1 MFGIKSYGVYIP
13 VFRMSRDI
21 FSTAWGTRSIGGERS
36 VANYDE
42 DSLTMATE
50 AALNC
55 ISGLDRQGVEGLF
68 FASTTS
74 PYKEKSCSSIV
85 ATAIDLNKEIWTSDF
100 ANSLRAGTS
109 AFRAAIGAVKGGQEK
124 NIMVTSADCR
134 LGTPRSVDEQ
144 TFGDGAAA
152 LLLGDSD
159 VIATIEDMYS
169 VSDDITDVW
178 RTDQDTF
185 VRSWEDRW
193 VLTNGYTRNMKAAVS
208 GVMKRQGLAPKDFT
222 KVVFY
227 SPDAKSH
234 LGLAKSLGF
243 DTKTQLQ
250 DPLITNVGNIGA
262 AQPLLLLAF
271 ALEEAKAGDRIL
283 LASYGDGCDAFIL
296 QVTNAIEGVRGKGGV
311 KDSIESKMM
320 LSTYEKYLAFRQL
333 VSLPEEFIKLF
344 PSASVMWRTKKWALS
359 FHGGRCKTCGL
370 VSFPIQRVCFGC
382 QSRDAFEEVR
392 LSDKKGKVFTYS
404 LDNLAG
410 GVDPPT
416 VQTIVESEEG
426 GARIYCLMTDCNP
439 KDVKVDMPVEMT
451 FRRFHREGGF
461 YNYFWK
467 CRPAR

>member
-1 MFGIKSYGVYIP
+1 MVGIKSYGAYIP
-13 VFRMSRDI
+13 ISRMNRDI
-21 FSTAWGTRSIGGERS
+21 IGNAWGTRSIGGERS

-42 DSLTMATE
+42 DSLSMAVE
-50 AALNC
+50 AALDC
-55 ISGLDRQGVEGLF
+55 INGEDRQGVEGLF

-74 PYKEKSCSSIV
+74 PYKEKACSSIV
-85 ATAIDLNKEIWTSDF
+85 ATVADLNKEIWTSDF

-109 AFRAAIGAVKGGQEK
+109 AVRTALNTIKSGEAK
-124 NIMVTSADCR
+124 NIMVTAADCR

-152 LLLGDSD
+152 ILLGDSD
-159 VIATIEDMYS
+159 VIATIEDVYS

-193 VLTNGYTRNMKAAVS
+193 VMVNGYTKNMKAAIS
-208 GVMKRQGLAPKDFT
+208 GIMKKSGLTPKDFA
-222 KVVFY
+222 KVVLY
-227 SPDAKSH
+227 SPDARSH
-234 LGLAKSLGF
+234 VDLAKSLGF
-243 DTKTQLQ
+243 DPKTQLQ
-250 DPLITNVGNIGA
+250 DPLITTVGNVGT
-262 AQPLLLLAF
+262 AQPLVLLVS
-271 ALEEAKAGDRIL
+271 ALEEAKAGDKIL
-283 LASYGDGCDAFIL
+283 LASYGDGSDVFIL
-296 QVTNAIEGVRGKGGV
+296 QITDAIEGVKNKQGV
-311 KDSIESKMM
+311 KKSVGLKMM
-320 LSTYEKYLAFRQL
+320 LPSYQKYLAYRQL
-333 VSLPEEFIKLF
+333 VSLPEEFIRLF
-344 PSASVMWRTKKWALS
+344 PSASVMWRTQKWVLS
-359 FHGGRCKTCGL
+359 CHGSKCKHCGL

-382 QSRDAFEEVR
+382 HSRDEFEEVR

-439 KDVKVDMPVEMT
+439 KEVKVGLPVEMT